1 MVRLAAAVV
10 ALLILPSFAASQEQT
25 QALTHTVVEG
35 NTLWDLAASYYGDP
49 YKWPV
54 IFDANRDVVEDPHW
68 IYPDEVLVIP
78 GLDAPAEVLGVA
90 VVPPVGL
97 PVMPPVEHPD
107 VAQAPPPLPPVS
119 PGPGERTVF
128 YRDFVTGQGSML
140 AAANRD
146 YLTVPRA
153 AVMSAPWLEAEEGE
167 PPHSGTILG
176 FSEGMDERGFR
187 ETARPYERLQ
197 VTLYEG
203 VTLRIGDEFQTF
215 RLTRRE
221 KDVGIVATPT
231 GIVMVTRIEGDGAVT
246 VVTDEYD
253 RMRLGDY
260 VRRAPRFDLVEG
272 DYAEEVSSDL
282 TATIL
287 GFGELHQIQ
296 SLGDFAFLDV
306 GEPEGIEIGDEFIAI
321 VNAEGGWTGEIGGT
335 LQVVLVQGDHCSAR
349 VTNLTGPVFETGM
362 TVSLARKM
370 R

>member
-25 QALTHTVVEG
+25 QALTHVVVED
-35 NTLWDLAASYYGDP
+35 NTLWDLSAQYYGDP

-78 GLDAPAEVLGVA
+78 GLDAPAVIQDVS
-90 VVPPVGL
+90 VVTPVVTPDVPPEV
-97 PVMPPVEHPD
+97 PQDTVE
-107 VAQAPPPLPPVS
+107 APPSVTHVS
-119 PGPGERTVF
+119 PGPDERTVF
-128 YRDFVTGQGSML
+128 YPVHVAGQGGILS
-140 AAANRD
+140 RD
-146 YLTVPRA
+146 DREYMAVPRS

-167 PPHSGTILG
+167 PRHSGSILG
-176 FSEGMDERGFR
+176 FSEGTEGRSYR
-187 ETARPYERLQ
+187 ETAHPYERLQ

-203 VTLRIGDEFQTF
+203 VTPRLGDEFQTF
-215 RLTRRE
+215 RLTRE
-221 KDVGIVATPT
+221 DKGVGRVATPT

-253 RMRLGDY
+253 RLRLGDY
-260 VRRAPRFDLVEG
+260 VRRAPRFDLAQG

-287 GFGELHQIQ
+287 GFGEIHQLQ
-296 SLGDFAFLDV
+296 SLGDVAFLDV
-306 GEPEGIEIGDEFIAI
+306 GESDGIEIGDEFIVT
-321 VNAEGGWTGEIGGT
+321 VNAGDGWTGEMGGT
-335 LQVVLVQGDHCSAR
+335 LQVVLVQEDDCSAR
-349 VTNLTGPVFETGM
+349 VMNLTGPVFETGI

>member
-10 ALLILPSFAASQEQT
+10 ALLILPSFAASQQQT
-25 QALTHTVVEG
+25 QALTHTVVDG
-35 NTLWDLAASYYGDP
+35 NTLWDLSASYYGDP

-68 IYPDEVLVIP
+68 IYPEEVLVIP
-78 GLDAPAEVLGVA
+78 GLDAPAVVQDVA
-90 VVPPVGL
+90 VVSPVV
-97 PVMPPVEHPD
+97 PTDVPQDVPQDTVE
-107 VAQAPPPLPPVS
+107 APPSFPHVS
-119 PGPGERTVF
+119 PAPGERTVF
-128 YRDFVTGQGSML
+128 YPDHVAGQGSMMTFD
-140 AAANRD
+140 NRD
-146 YLTVPRA
+146 YMTVPRA

-167 PPHSGTILG
+167 PPHAGTILG
-176 FSEGMDERGFR
+176 FSEGTEGRAYR
-187 ETARPYERLQ
+187 ETAHPYERLQ
-197 VTLYEG
+197 VTLNEG
-203 VTLRIGDEFQTF
+203 VTPRIGDELQTF
-215 RLTRRE
+215 RLTRRD
-221 KDVGIVATPT
+221 KGVGKVATPT

-296 SLGDFAFLDV
+296 GLGHIAFLDV
-306 GEPEGIEIGDEFIAI
+306 GESEGIEIGDEFIVV
-321 VNAEGGWTGEIGGT
+321 VNAGDGWSGEMGGT
-335 LQVVLVQGDHCSAR
+335 LQVVLVQGENCSAR
-349 VTNLTGPVFETGM
+349 VKDLTGPVFETGT